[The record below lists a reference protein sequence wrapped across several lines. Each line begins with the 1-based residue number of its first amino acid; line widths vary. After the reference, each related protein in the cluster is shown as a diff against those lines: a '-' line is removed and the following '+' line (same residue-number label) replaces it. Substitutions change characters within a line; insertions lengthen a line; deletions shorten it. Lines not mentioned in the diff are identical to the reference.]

1 MTMIVR
7 ILRNQDKDEE
17 ARQVEDYP
25 NIQVTAN
32 GKGFR
37 DLLSEGTSTSAD
49 EQRNNDG
56 ASGSE
61 EEWYNVSDDDDAASL
76 NEWFEA
82 DHIYWSRGYKDDG
95 AVLRLALRFT
105 CHRQVFS

>member
-1 MTMIVR
+1 MLETMTMIVR

-37 DLLSEGTSTSAD
+37 DLLSEGTPASAD
-49 EQRNNDG
+49 EQRSNDV

-61 EEWYNVSDDDDAASL
+61 E
-76 NEWFEA
+76 
-82 DHIYWSRGYKDDG
+82 
-95 AVLRLALRFT
+95 
-105 CHRQVFS
+105 